1 MRFSFEDDSEKI
13 TLQKVS
19 GCDGLTLGITI
30 PRPGTLGQFLAGY
43 DRRVITKLRV
53 IDSIDAEDIATL
65 NALPNLSVLDMENAD
80 LTRLPSKA
88 FKDNKTLT
96 SIKLP
101 KTLTTIGEKAFSHC
115 TGLTGNLT
123 IPNSVIEIGER
134 AFFYCT
140 GLTSV
145 TIQEGVKMIGQE
157 AFEGCTGLTGNLTI
171 PNSVIEIGEE
181 AFYKCTGLT
190 GRLMIPNSVT
200 EIGHSAFAQCSGLT
214 SVMISESVT
223 TIEEYA
229 FSACSGLTG
238 NLTIPNS
245 VTKIR
250 QGAFWDCTGLT
261 SVTIPSGVTNI
272 QMHAFS
278 ACAGL
283 TTIYCKANTP
293 PQLYLGRH
301 SEAFKGVSTSKCV
314 LYVPTGCAHA
324 YRTAEGWRNYD
335 FKIIET
341 KF

>member
-123 IPNSVIEIGER
+123 IPNSV
-134 AFFYCT
+134 
-140 GLTSV
+140 
-145 TIQEGVKMIGQE
+145 
-157 AFEGCTGLTGNLTI
+157 
-171 PNSVIEIGEE
+171 
-181 AFYKCTGLT
+181 
-190 GRLMIPNSVT
+190 
-200 EIGHSAFAQCSGLT
+200 
-214 SVMISESVT
+214 
-223 TIEEYA
+223 
-229 FSACSGLTG
+229 
-238 NLTIPNS
+238 
-245 VTKIR
+245 TKIR